1 MRLRLRRIRVA
12 TLLIVVA
19 VCAVIL
25 GLGVR
30 AYRAWSPVRRYIRE
44 SRPGNPQYTRLQ
56 AVIGL
61 GYNVLPTERE
71 EAFPVLLAA
80 AKDRDPMIRAAAAN
94 ALRFRRDRFAEVF
107 AVLRGLMKDP
117 APSVR
122 EAAIL
127 HLESFVK
134 PGSPEM
140 SALLPDL
147 AAALEDPRPAVR
159 LEACRAFLVYGR
171 LQKESRRIVPAMAR
185 LVREETGTHRRSA
198 LGYLL
203 MIKTIPKDLE
213 PVLRAD
219 QRRGSYRPPP
229 GTRGADPARH
239 ARCRA
244 RRDARGH
251 AGESRRSRAARGGGV
266 ARAARQAGAR
276 DRCPER
282 AGRPGRPDDERTR
295 PVVAVPGRARQGR
308 ALTSR
313 PGPYGGGRSARLRAA
328 NRRMPG
334 DPRPTSVVGP
344 ALRGLRL
351 LRRAFPGPHAT
362 DLIEAVRCRDPL
374 EDLTK

>member
-1 MRLRLRRIRVA
+1 MRLRLHRIRVA

-25 GLGVR
+25 GLGVQM
-30 AYRAWSPVRRYIRE
+30 YRAWSPVRRYIRE

-80 AKDRDPMIRAAAAN
+80 AKDKDPMIRAAAAN
-94 ALRFRRDRFAEVF
+94 ALRFRRNRFAEVF

-127 HLESFVK
+127 HLEAFVK

-147 AAALEDPRPAVR
+147 AAALEDPRPSVR
-159 LEACRAFLVYGR
+159 LEACRAFLVFGR
-171 LQKESRRIVPAMAR
+171 LQKESRQIVPAMAR
-185 LVREETGTHRRSA
+185 LVREERGIHRRGA

-213 PVLRAD
+213 PVLR
-219 QRRGSYRPPP
+219 R
-229 GTRGADPARH
+229 
-239 ARCRA
+239 
-244 RRDARGH
+244 
-251 AGESRRSRAARGGGV
+251 E
-266 ARAARQAGAR
+266 
-276 DRCPER
+276 
-282 AGRPGRPDDERTR
+282 
-295 PVVAVPGRARQGR
+295 
-308 ALTSR
+308 
-313 PGPYGGGRSARLRAA
+313 
-328 NRRMPG
+328 
-334 DPRPTSVVGP
+334 
-344 ALRGLRL
+344 
-351 LRRAFPGPHAT
+351 
-362 DLIEAVRCRDPL
+362 
-374 EDLTK
+374 